1 MADNIETLTE
11 DLESFESASG
21 FTEQEQQEIRAH
33 IENIAE
39 ENRIPPSDDAFSL
52 DNAPRGIVLPIAV
65 FGAVIFVVGASLL
78 LMSRAFSQDER
89 TIQNEAGE
97 YASIEGRLIRELR
110 DQSREQIGEKEA
122 EIEQIRSRLSE
133 LEEEQAILEATIE
146 DRIAERESQIRSEL
160 EREIEAERTRLIAQ
174 GIGNQELERLM
185 DAFETERRNFYEAQ
199 LASFRAE
206 LEAEQEAL
214 RANIDALRSQYQ
226 QQIRSLTEERDTL
239 LVEFRQREDT
249 LRAQLEERT
258 RVAAEASVATAEIEA
273 ARQELADLTRAAEE
287 QQAIETQ
294 IIGQFERV
302 RGALVQADT
311 NAALAQVEALT
322 AFLNTER
329 VTSVE
334 SVAARRESDLFM
346 LGQLREML
354 EARIEAQVQSEQ
366 QEEED
371 LTLIEELAVLDQLRG
386 LAQQLENNEDA
397 EAQLQVATQALAAL
411 GRLGEAQGL
420 VNLALAD
427 LAAFGREQEAAVLA
441 AEADVEASLLRQ
453 QELQDA
459 AALRE
464 QELEEAAVLLEQEL
478 QGEATL
484 REQQIRA
491 ASLQREQQLQGALD
505 ELQRNL
511 TTTQQQLEQLS
522 DQSEANE
529 AALQGQIAELTVFQ
543 QRLTAAQQRYNQ
555 YLTAVRGARSNS
567 PATADLVARQE
578 LTEFL
583 QSPAIAGLFNQ
594 LAGDVTALFGAVEV
608 AGSDAALADAA
619 DVVANI
625 MQQPTTQARLGLLR
639 FERLA
644 AEDNPELTTILEAL
658 EEAINAAQ

>member
-1 MADNIETLTE
+1 MADDIETLTE

-52 DNAPRGIVLPIAV
+52 DNAPRGIVLPMAV
-65 FGAVIFVVGASLL
+65 LGAVIFVVGASFL

-206 LEAEQEAL
+206 LQAEQDAL

-239 LVEFRQREDT
+239 LIEFRQREDT

-258 RVAAEASVATAEIEA
+258 RVAAEATVATAEIEA
-273 ARQELADLTRAAEE
+273 ARQELADLTRASEE

-441 AEADVEASLLRQ
+441 AEADVEASLLREQ
-453 QELQDA
+453 Q
-459 AALRE
+459 
-464 QELEEAAVLLEQEL
+464 LEEAAVLLEQEL
-478 QGEATL
+478 QGAATL

-555 YLTAVRGARSNS
+555 YLTLVRSARSNA

-583 QSPAIAGLFNQ
+583 QSPAISGLFNQ